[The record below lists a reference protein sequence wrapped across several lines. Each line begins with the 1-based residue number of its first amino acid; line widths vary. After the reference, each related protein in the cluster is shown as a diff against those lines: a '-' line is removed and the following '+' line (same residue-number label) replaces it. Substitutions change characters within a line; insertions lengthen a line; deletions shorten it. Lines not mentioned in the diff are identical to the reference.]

1 MLNNN
6 MDPEISNSSN
16 NKELEGESY
25 QIKTSMNFKTI
36 YDISLPDQIELKT
49 KLYNKLKIL
58 NLKTSGYDEII
69 SNYQKLLEKYLN
81 TRSYAENSELSR
93 SLNLGT
99 NIISMDQSELAK
111 NLKIL
116 QNQLNKSKMTNQENL
131 ENLNKNLLYTMN
143 LNEKVN
149 KYEKELNQLK
159 PENETLKQRNE
170 VLEKRIKELDEIT
183 KNQEKEINDLK
194 TIKEKLE
201 KENFLL
207 KETGNKLLVDNK
219 LLTTKILSIQEDTM
233 QKMNEYNEL
242 LESAKQKKK
251 AADLYFSE
259 KSESFSKNTKK
270 KLPNY
275 MVNVEE
281 VQIPKKLKLHY
292 KPHSKGITS
301 LTFNSFGSNFITT
314 GSDNFIKLWDTSKNS
329 ETAIFSGFTGG
340 VTEACFDHSEQF
352 LFAGSM
358 DKSAKL
364 WSLKNNKLLNTFT
377 GHIDYINSVKSLYS
391 SERGL
396 TGSSDRTIREW
407 DFNTLKLVNKYNGV
421 SIVQCLS
428 VAPDDSFILSGHKD
442 GTVKLWSNSEKA
454 EKILDLHDDGVIRI
468 EMLKNDNQF
477 LTLGNDLTIKLYDLR
492 KENSIYVIN
501 DRIIPQY
508 CQSSISISS
517 DKKYFAVGSSKG
529 TIYIVNLN
537 DGTVADTIENKSRN
551 PILSVRWRPY
561 HSQIYVGDG
570 SGYLTIWGTG
580 EK

>member
-1 MLNNN
+1 
-6 MDPEISNSSN
+6 
-16 NKELEGESY
+16 
-25 QIKTSMNFKTI
+25 
-36 YDISLPDQIELKT
+36 
-49 KLYNKLKIL
+49 
-58 NLKTSGYDEII
+58 
-69 SNYQKLLEKYLN
+69 
-81 TRSYAENSELSR
+81 
-93 SLNLGT
+93 
-99 NIISMDQSELAK
+99 
-111 NLKIL
+111 
-116 QNQLNKSKMTNQENL
+116 MTNQENL

-454 EKILDLHDDGVIRI
+454 EKIIDLHEDGVIRI

-529 TIYIVNLN
+529 TIYIVKLN

>member
-1 MLNNN
+1 
-6 MDPEISNSSN
+6 MDPENVNSSN
-16 NKELEGESY
+16 NE
-25 QIKTSMNFKTI
+25 QIPPFTITTSMNFKTI
-36 YDISLPDQIELKT
+36 YDITLQDQIELKN
-49 KLYNKLKIL
+49 KIYNKLKLL
-58 NLKTSGYDEII
+58 NLKTSGYDDII
-69 SNYQKLLEKYLN
+69 QNYQKLMEKYLN
-81 TRSYAENSELSR
+81 SRSYTENSEITR

-99 NIISMDQSELAK
+99 NTINIDQSELAK
-111 NLKIL
+111 NYKLL
-116 QNQLNKSKMTNQENL
+116 QNELNKTKISNQENL
-131 ENLNKNLLYTMN
+131 ENLNKNLLHTMD

-149 KYEKELNQLK
+149 QYEKELSKLK
-159 PENETLKQRNE
+159 PENDTLKQRNE
-170 VLEKRIKELDEIT
+170 ALDKRCKDLNEIT
-183 KNQEKEINDLK
+183 QNQEKEIIELK
-194 TIKEKLE
+194 SIKDKLE
-201 KENFLL
+201 KENFRLN
-207 KETGNKLLVDNK
+207 EIANKLLVENK
-219 LLTTKILSIQEDTM
+219 LLTTKVLSLKEDSI

-242 LESAKQKKK
+242 IESAQQKKK
-251 AADLYFSE
+251 AADLYFNE
-259 KSESFSKNTKK
+259 KSESFSKKTKK

-281 VQIPKKLKLHY
+281 VQIPKKLKLNY

-314 GSDNFIKLWDTSKNS
+314 SSDNFIKLWDTSKNS
-329 ETAIFSGFTGG
+329 EIAIFSGFTGA
-340 VTEACFDHSEQF
+340 VTEACFDHSEQY

-377 GHIDYINSVKSLYS
+377 GHIDYINCVKSLYS
-391 SERGL
+391 NERGL

-421 SIVQCLS
+421 STVQCLS

-442 GTVKLWSNSEKA
+442 GTVKLWTNSEKA
-454 EKILDLHDDGVIRI
+454 EKIIDLHEEAVIRI

-477 LTLGNDLTIKLYDLR
+477 LTLSNDLTIKLYDLR
-492 KENSIYVIN
+492 KENAVYVIN
-501 DRIIPQY
+501 DRVIPQY

-517 DKKYFAVGSSKG
+517 DKKYFAVGSTKG
-529 TIYIVNLN
+529 TIYIVKLN

-570 SGYLTIWGTG
+570 SGYLTVWGTAAD
-580 EK
+580 K

>member
-81 TRSYAENSELSR
+81 TRSYAENSESSR

-116 QNQLNKSKMTNQENL
+116 QNELNKSKMTNQENL

-529 TIYIVNLN
+529 TIYIVKLN

>member
-1 MLNNN
+1 
-6 MDPEISNSSN
+6 MDPENVNSSN
-16 NKELEGESY
+16 NE
-25 QIKTSMNFKTI
+25 QIPPFTITTSMNFKTI
-36 YDISLPDQIELKT
+36 YDITLQDQIELKN
-49 KLYNKLKIL
+49 KIYNKLKLL
-58 NLKTSGYDEII
+58 NLKTSGYDDII
-69 SNYQKLLEKYLN
+69 QNYQKLMEKYLN
-81 TRSYAENSELSR
+81 SRSYTENSEITR

-99 NIISMDQSELAK
+99 NTINIDQSELAK
-111 NLKIL
+111 NYKLL
-116 QNQLNKSKMTNQENL
+116 QNELNKTKISNQENL
-131 ENLNKNLLYTMN
+131 ENLNKNLLHTMD

-149 KYEKELNQLK
+149 QYEKELSKLK
-159 PENETLKQRNE
+159 PENDTLKQRNE
-170 VLEKRIKELDEIT
+170 ALDKRCKDLNEIT
-183 KNQEKEINDLK
+183 QNQEKEIIELK
-194 TIKEKLE
+194 SIKDKLE
-201 KENFLL
+201 KENFRLN
-207 KETGNKLLVDNK
+207 EIANKLLVENK
-219 LLTTKILSIQEDTM
+219 LLTTKVLSLKEDSI

-242 LESAKQKKK
+242 IESAQQKKK
-251 AADLYFSE
+251 AADLYFNE
-259 KSESFSKNTKK
+259 KSESFSKKTKK

-281 VQIPKKLKLHY
+281 VQIPKKLKLNY

-314 GSDNFIKLWDTSKNS
+314 SSDNFIKLWDTSKNS
-329 ETAIFSGFTGG
+329 EIAIFSGFTGA
-340 VTEACFDHSEQF
+340 VTEACFDHSEQY

-377 GHIDYINSVKSLYS
+377 GHIDYINCVKSLYS
-391 SERGL
+391 NERGL

-454 EKILDLHDDGVIRI
+454 EKIIDLHEEAVIRI

-477 LTLGNDLTIKLYDLR
+477 LTLSNDLTIKLYDLR
-492 KENSIYVIN
+492 KENAVYVIN
-501 DRIIPQY
+501 DRVIPQY

-517 DKKYFAVGSSKG
+517 DKKYFAVGSTKG
-529 TIYIVNLN
+529 TIYIVKLN

>member
-116 QNQLNKSKMTNQENL
+116 QNELNKSKMTNQENL

-529 TIYIVNLN
+529 TIYIVKLN

-570 SGYLTIWGTG
+570 SGYLTIWGTS

>member
-1 MLNNN
+1 
-6 MDPEISNSSN
+6 MDPENVNSSN
-16 NKELEGESY
+16 NE
-25 QIKTSMNFKTI
+25 QIPPFTITTSMNFKTI
-36 YDISLPDQIELKT
+36 YDITLQDQIELKN
-49 KLYNKLKIL
+49 KLYNKLKLL
-58 NLKTSGYDEII
+58 NLKTSGYDDII
-69 SNYQKLLEKYLN
+69 QNYQKLMEKYLN
-81 TRSYAENSELSR
+81 SRSYSENSEITR

-99 NIISMDQSELAK
+99 NTINIDQSELAK
-111 NLKIL
+111 NYKLL
-116 QNQLNKSKMTNQENL
+116 QNELNKTKMSNQENL
-131 ENLNKNLLYTMN
+131 ENLNKNLLYTMD

-149 KYEKELNQLK
+149 QYEKELSKLK
-159 PENETLKQRNE
+159 PENDTLKQRNE
-170 VLEKRIKELDEIT
+170 ALDKRCKDLNEIT
-183 KNQEKEINDLK
+183 QNQEKEIIELK
-194 TIKEKLE
+194 SIKDKLE
-201 KENFLL
+201 KENFRLN
-207 KETGNKLLVDNK
+207 EIANKLLVENK
-219 LLTTKILSIQEDTM
+219 LLTTKVLSLKEDSM

-242 LESAKQKKK
+242 IESAQQKKK
-251 AADLYFSE
+251 AADLYFNE
-259 KSESFSKNTKK
+259 KSESFSKKTKK

-281 VQIPKKLKLHY
+281 VQIPKKLKLNY

-329 ETAIFSGFTGG
+329 EIAIFSGFTGA
-340 VTEACFDHSEQF
+340 VTEACFDHSEQY

-377 GHIDYINSVKSLYS
+377 GHIDYINCVKCLYS
-391 SERGL
+391 NERGL

-421 SIVQCLS
+421 STVQCLS

-442 GTVKLWSNSEKA
+442 GTVKLWTNSEKA
-454 EKILDLHDDGVIRI
+454 EKIIDLHEEAVIRI

-477 LTLGNDLTIKLYDLR
+477 LTLSNDLTIKLYDLR
-492 KENSIYVIN
+492 KENAVYVIN
-501 DRIIPQY
+501 DRVIPQY

-517 DKKYFAVGSSKG
+517 DKKYFAVGSTKG
-529 TIYIVNLN
+529 TIYIVKLN

-570 SGYLTIWGTG
+570 SGYLTIWGTAAD
-580 EK
+580 K

>member
-1 MLNNN
+1 
-6 MDPEISNSSN
+6 MDPENVNSSN
-16 NKELEGESY
+16 NE
-25 QIKTSMNFKTI
+25 QIPPFTITTSMNFKTI
-36 YDISLPDQIELKT
+36 YDITLQDQIELKN
-49 KLYNKLKIL
+49 KIYNKLKLL
-58 NLKTSGYDEII
+58 NLKTSGYDDII
-69 SNYQKLLEKYLN
+69 QNYQKLMEKYLN
-81 TRSYAENSELSR
+81 SRSYTENSEITR

-99 NIISMDQSELAK
+99 NTINIDQSELAK
-111 NLKIL
+111 NYKLL
-116 QNQLNKSKMTNQENL
+116 QNELNKTKISNQENL
-131 ENLNKNLLYTMN
+131 ENLNKNLLHTMD

-149 KYEKELNQLK
+149 QYEKELSKLK
-159 PENETLKQRNE
+159 PENDTLKQRNE
-170 VLEKRIKELDEIT
+170 ALDKRCKDLNEIT
-183 KNQEKEINDLK
+183 QNQEKEIIELK
-194 TIKEKLE
+194 SIKDKLE
-201 KENFLL
+201 KENFRLN
-207 KETGNKLLVDNK
+207 EIANKLLVENK
-219 LLTTKILSIQEDTM
+219 LLTTKVLSLKEDSI

-242 LESAKQKKK
+242 IESAQQKKK
-251 AADLYFSE
+251 AADLYFNE
-259 KSESFSKNTKK
+259 KSESFSKKTKK

-281 VQIPKKLKLHY
+281 VQIPKKLKLNY

-314 GSDNFIKLWDTSKNS
+314 SSDNFIKLWDTSKNS
-329 ETAIFSGFTGG
+329 EIAIFSGFTGA
-340 VTEACFDHSEQF
+340 VTEACFDHSEQY

-377 GHIDYINSVKSLYS
+377 GHIDYINCVKSLYS
-391 SERGL
+391 NERGL

-442 GTVKLWSNSEKA
+442 GTVKLWTNSEKA
-454 EKILDLHDDGVIRI
+454 EKIIDLHDDGIIRI

-529 TIYIVNLN
+529 TIYIVKLN

-570 SGYLTIWGTG
+570 SGYLTIWGTAAD
-580 EK
+580 K

>member
-36 YDISLPDQIELKT
+36 YDISLPEQIELKT

-93 SLNLGT
+93 SLNLDT

-116 QNQLNKSKMTNQENL
+116 QNELNKSKMTNQENL

-143 LNEKVN
+143 LNEKIN
-149 KYEKELNQLK
+149 KYEKELSQLK

-454 EKILDLHDDGVIRI
+454 EKIIDLHDDGVIRI

-529 TIYIVNLN
+529 TIYIVKLN

>member
-1 MLNNN
+1 

-36 YDISLPDQIELKT
+36 YDISLPDQIELKI

-81 TRSYAENSELSR
+81 SRSYAENSELSR

-116 QNQLNKSKMTNQENL
+116 QNELNKSKMTNQEIL

-377 GHIDYINSVKSLYS
+377 GHIDYINCVKCLYS
-391 SERGL
+391 NERGL

-529 TIYIVNLN
+529 TIYIVKLN

>member
-1 MLNNN
+1 
-6 MDPEISNSSN
+6 MDPENVNSSN
-16 NKELEGESY
+16 NE
-25 QIKTSMNFKTI
+25 QIPPFTITTSMNFKTI
-36 YDISLPDQIELKT
+36 YDIKLTEQIELKN
-49 KLYNKLKIL
+49 KLYNKLKLL
-58 NLKTSGYDEII
+58 NLKTSGYDDII
-69 SNYQKLLEKYLN
+69 QNYQKLMEKYLN
-81 TRSYAENSELSR
+81 SRSYSENSEITR

-99 NIISMDQSELAK
+99 NTINIDQSELAK
-111 NLKIL
+111 NYKLL
-116 QNQLNKSKMTNQENL
+116 QNELNKTKISNQENL
-131 ENLNKNLLYTMN
+131 ENLNKNLLYTMD
-143 LNEKVN
+143 LNEKAN
-149 KYEKELNQLK
+149 QYEKELSKLK
-159 PENETLKQRNE
+159 PENDTLKQRNE
-170 VLEKRIKELDEIT
+170 ALDKRCKDLNEIT
-183 KNQEKEINDLK
+183 QNQEKEIIELK
-194 TIKEKLE
+194 SIKDKLE
-201 KENFLL
+201 KENFRLN
-207 KETGNKLLVDNK
+207 EIANKLLVENK
-219 LLTTKILSIQEDTM
+219 LLTTKVLSLKEDSM

-242 LESAKQKKK
+242 IESAQQKKK
-251 AADLYFSE
+251 AADLYFNE
-259 KSESFSKNTKK
+259 KSESFSKKTKK

-281 VQIPKKLKLHY
+281 VQIPKKLKLNY

-329 ETAIFSGFTGG
+329 EIAIFSGFTGA
-340 VTEACFDHSEQF
+340 VTEACFDHSEQY

-377 GHIDYINSVKSLYS
+377 GHIDYINCVKCLYS
-391 SERGL
+391 NERGL

-421 SIVQCLS
+421 STVQCLS

-442 GTVKLWSNSEKA
+442 GTVKLWTNSEKA
-454 EKILDLHDDGVIRI
+454 EKIIDLHEEAVIRI

-477 LTLGNDLTIKLYDLR
+477 LTLSNDLTIKLYDLR
-492 KENSIYVIN
+492 KENAVYVIN
-501 DRIIPQY
+501 DRVIPQY

-517 DKKYFAVGSSKG
+517 DKKYFAVGSTKG
-529 TIYIVNLN
+529 TIYIVKLN

-570 SGYLTIWGTG
+570 SGYLTIWGTAAD
-580 EK
+580 K

>member
-116 QNQLNKSKMTNQENL
+116 QNELNKSKMTNQENL

-529 TIYIVNLN
+529 TIYIVKLN

>member
-170 VLEKRIKELDEIT
+170 VLEKRIKELNEIT

-233 QKMNEYNEL
+233 QKMNEFNEL

-529 TIYIVNLN
+529 TIYIVKLN

>member
-116 QNQLNKSKMTNQENL
+116 QNELNKSKMTNQENL

-149 KYEKELNQLK
+149 KYEKELSQLK

-377 GHIDYINSVKSLYS
+377 GHIDYINCVKSLYS
-391 SERGL
+391 NERGL

-529 TIYIVNLN
+529 TIYIVKLN

>member
-1 MLNNN
+1 
-6 MDPEISNSSN
+6 MDPENVNSSN
-16 NKELEGESY
+16 NE
-25 QIKTSMNFKTI
+25 QIPPFTITTSLNFKTI
-36 YDISLPDQIELKT
+36 YDITLQDQIELKN
-49 KLYNKLKIL
+49 KLYNKLKLL
-58 NLKTSGYDEII
+58 NLKTSGYDDII
-69 SNYQKLLEKYLN
+69 QNYQKLMEKYLN
-81 TRSYAENSELSR
+81 SRSYTENSEITR

-99 NIISMDQSELAK
+99 NTINIDQSELAK
-111 NLKIL
+111 NYKLL
-116 QNQLNKSKMTNQENL
+116 QNELNKTKMSNQENL
-131 ENLNKNLLYTMN
+131 ENLNKNLLYTMD

-149 KYEKELNQLK
+149 QYEKELSKLK
-159 PENETLKQRNE
+159 PENDTLKQRNE
-170 VLEKRIKELDEIT
+170 ALDKRCKDLNEIT
-183 KNQEKEINDLK
+183 QNQEKEIIELK
-194 TIKEKLE
+194 SIKDKLE
-201 KENFLL
+201 KENFRLN
-207 KETGNKLLVDNK
+207 EIANKLLVENK
-219 LLTTKILSIQEDTM
+219 LLTTKVLSLKEDSM

-242 LESAKQKKK
+242 LESAQQKKK
-251 AADLYFSE
+251 AADLYFNE
-259 KSESFSKNTKK
+259 KSESFSKKTKK

-281 VQIPKKLKLHY
+281 VQIPKKLKLNY

-329 ETAIFSGFTGG
+329 EIAIFSGFTGA
-340 VTEACFDHSEQF
+340 VTEACFDHSEQY

-377 GHIDYINSVKSLYS
+377 GHIDYINCVKSLYS
-391 SERGL
+391 NERGL

-407 DFNTLKLVNKYNGV
+407 DFNTSKSVNKYNGV
-421 SIVQCLS
+421 STVQCLS

-442 GTVKLWSNSEKA
+442 GTVKLWTNSEKA
-454 EKILDLHDDGVIRI
+454 EKIIDLHEEAVIRI

-477 LTLGNDLTIKLYDLR
+477 LTLSNDLTIKLYDLR
-492 KENSIYVIN
+492 KENAVYVIN
-501 DRIIPQY
+501 DRVIPQY

-517 DKKYFAVGSSKG
+517 DKKYFAVGSTKG
-529 TIYIVNLN
+529 TIYIVKLN

-570 SGYLTIWGTG
+570 SGYLTIWGTAAD
-580 EK
+580 K

>member
-36 YDISLPDQIELKT
+36 YDISLPEQIELKT

-93 SLNLGT
+93 SLNLDT

-116 QNQLNKSKMTNQENL
+116 QNELNKSKITNQENL

-143 LNEKVN
+143 LNEKLN
-149 KYEKELNQLK
+149 KYEKELSQLK

-454 EKILDLHDDGVIRI
+454 EKIIDLHDDGVIRI

-529 TIYIVNLN
+529 TIYIVKLN

>member
-1 MLNNN
+1 
-6 MDPEISNSSN
+6 MDPENVNSSN
-16 NKELEGESY
+16 NE
-25 QIKTSMNFKTI
+25 QIPPFTITTSMNFKTI
-36 YDISLPDQIELKT
+36 YDITLQDQIELKN
-49 KLYNKLKIL
+49 KLYNKLKLL
-58 NLKTSGYDEII
+58 NLKTSGYDDII
-69 SNYQKLLEKYLN
+69 QNYQKLMEKYLN
-81 TRSYAENSELSR
+81 SRSYSENSEITR

-99 NIISMDQSELAK
+99 NTINIDQSELAK
-111 NLKIL
+111 NYKLL
-116 QNQLNKSKMTNQENL
+116 QNELNKTKISNQENL
-131 ENLNKNLLYTMN
+131 ENLNKNLLYTMD

-149 KYEKELNQLK
+149 QYEKELSKLK
-159 PENETLKQRNE
+159 PENDTLKQRNE
-170 VLEKRIKELDEIT
+170 ALDKRCKDLNEIT
-183 KNQEKEINDLK
+183 QNQEKEIIELK
-194 TIKEKLE
+194 SIKDKLE
-201 KENFLL
+201 KENFRLN
-207 KETGNKLLVDNK
+207 EIANKLLVENK
-219 LLTTKILSIQEDTM
+219 LLTTKVLSLKEDSM

-242 LESAKQKKK
+242 IESAQQKKK
-251 AADLYFSE
+251 AADLYFNE
-259 KSESFSKNTKK
+259 KSESFSKKTKK

-281 VQIPKKLKLHY
+281 VQIPKKLKLNY

-329 ETAIFSGFTGG
+329 EIAIFSGFTGA
-340 VTEACFDHSEQF
+340 VTEACFDHSEQY

-391 SERGL
+391 NERGL

-421 SIVQCLS
+421 STVQCLS

-442 GTVKLWSNSEKA
+442 GTVKLWTNSEKA
-454 EKILDLHDDGVIRI
+454 EKIIDLHEEAVIRI

-477 LTLGNDLTIKLYDLR
+477 LTLSNDLTIKLYDLR
-492 KENSIYVIN
+492 KENAVYVIN
-501 DRIIPQY
+501 DRVIPQY

-517 DKKYFAVGSSKG
+517 DKKYFAVGSTKG
-529 TIYIVNLN
+529 TIYIVKLN

-570 SGYLTIWGTG
+570 SGYLTIWGTAAD
-580 EK
+580 K

>member
-116 QNQLNKSKMTNQENL
+116 QNELNKSKMTNQENL

-143 LNEKVN
+143 LNEKLN
-149 KYEKELNQLK
+149 KYEKELSQLK

-454 EKILDLHDDGVIRI
+454 EKIIDLHDDGVIRI

-529 TIYIVNLN
+529 TIYIVKLN

>member
-116 QNQLNKSKMTNQENL
+116 QNELNKSKMTNQEIL

-183 KNQEKEINDLK
+183 KNQEKEINNLK

-377 GHIDYINSVKSLYS
+377 GHIDYINCVKCLYS
-391 SERGL
+391 NERGL

-529 TIYIVNLN
+529 TIYIVKLN

>member
-116 QNQLNKSKMTNQENL
+116 QNELNKSKMTNQENL

-149 KYEKELNQLK
+149 KYEKELSQLK

-170 VLEKRIKELDEIT
+170 VLEKRIKELNEIP

-529 TIYIVNLN
+529 TIYIVKLN

>member
-116 QNQLNKSKMTNQENL
+116 QNELNKSKMTNQENL

-170 VLEKRIKELDEIT
+170 VLEKRIKELNEIT

-529 TIYIVNLN
+529 TIYIVKLN

>member
-1 MLNNN
+1 
-6 MDPEISNSSN
+6 MDPENVNSSN
-16 NKELEGESY
+16 NE
-25 QIKTSMNFKTI
+25 QIPPFTITTSMNFKTI
-36 YDISLPDQIELKT
+36 YDITLQDQIELKN
-49 KLYNKLKIL
+49 KIYNKLKLL
-58 NLKTSGYDEII
+58 NLKTSGYDDII
-69 SNYQKLLEKYLN
+69 QNYQKLMEKYLN
-81 TRSYAENSELSR
+81 SRSYTENSEITR

-99 NIISMDQSELAK
+99 NTINIDQSELAK
-111 NLKIL
+111 NYKLL
-116 QNQLNKSKMTNQENL
+116 QNELNKTKISNQENL
-131 ENLNKNLLYTMN
+131 ENLNKNLLHTMD

-149 KYEKELNQLK
+149 QYEKELSKLK
-159 PENETLKQRNE
+159 PENDTLKQRNE
-170 VLEKRIKELDEIT
+170 ALDKRCKDLNEIT
-183 KNQEKEINDLK
+183 QNQEKEIIELK
-194 TIKEKLE
+194 SIKDKLE
-201 KENFLL
+201 KENFRLN
-207 KETGNKLLVDNK
+207 EIANKLLVENK
-219 LLTTKILSIQEDTM
+219 LLTTKVLSLKEDSM

-242 LESAKQKKK
+242 IESAQQKKK
-251 AADLYFSE
+251 AADLYFNE
-259 KSESFSKNTKK
+259 KSESFSKKTKK

-281 VQIPKKLKLHY
+281 VQIPKKLKLNY

-314 GSDNFIKLWDTSKNS
+314 SSDNFIKLWDTSKNS
-329 ETAIFSGFTGG
+329 EIAIFSGFTGA
-340 VTEACFDHSEQF
+340 VTEACFDHSEQY

-377 GHIDYINSVKSLYS
+377 GHIDYINCVKSLYS
-391 SERGL
+391 NERGL

-421 SIVQCLS
+421 STVQCLS

-442 GTVKLWSNSEKA
+442 GTVKLWTNSEKA
-454 EKILDLHDDGVIRI
+454 EKIIDLHEEAVIRI

-477 LTLGNDLTIKLYDLR
+477 LTLSNDLTIKLYDLR
-492 KENSIYVIN
+492 KENAVYVIN
-501 DRIIPQY
+501 DRVIPQY

-517 DKKYFAVGSSKG
+517 DKKYFAVGSTKG
-529 TIYIVNLN
+529 TIYIVKLN

-570 SGYLTIWGTG
+570 SGYLTVWGTAAD
-580 EK
+580 K

>member
-1 MLNNN
+1 
-6 MDPEISNSSN
+6 MDPENVNSSN
-16 NKELEGESY
+16 NE
-25 QIKTSMNFKTI
+25 QIPPFTITTSMNFKTI
-36 YDISLPDQIELKT
+36 YDITLQDQIELKN
-49 KLYNKLKIL
+49 KLYNKLKLL
-58 NLKTSGYDEII
+58 NLKTSGYDDII
-69 SNYQKLLEKYLN
+69 QNYQKLMEKYLN
-81 TRSYAENSELSR
+81 SRSYTENSEITR

-99 NIISMDQSELAK
+99 NTINIDQSELAK
-111 NLKIL
+111 NYKLL
-116 QNQLNKSKMTNQENL
+116 QNELNKTKISNQENL
-131 ENLNKNLLYTMN
+131 ENLNKNLLNTMD
-143 LNEKVN
+143 LNEKV
-149 KYEKELNQLK
+149 KKKKKELSKLK
-159 PENETLKQRNE
+159 PENDTLKQRNE
-170 VLEKRIKELDEIT
+170 ALDKRCKDLNEIT
-183 KNQEKEINDLK
+183 QNQEKEIIELK
-194 TIKEKLE
+194 SIKDKLE
-201 KENFLL
+201 KENFRLN
-207 KETGNKLLVDNK
+207 EIANKLLVENK
-219 LLTTKILSIQEDTM
+219 LLTTKVLSLKEDSM

-242 LESAKQKKK
+242 IESAQQKKK
-251 AADLYFSE
+251 AADLYFNE
-259 KSESFSKNTKK
+259 KSESFSKKTKK

-281 VQIPKKLKLHY
+281 VQIPKKLKLNY

-314 GSDNFIKLWDTSKNS
+314 SSDNFIKLWDTSKNS
-329 ETAIFSGFTGG
+329 EIAIFSGFTGA
-340 VTEACFDHSEQF
+340 VTEACFDHSEQY

-377 GHIDYINSVKSLYS
+377 GHIDYINCVKSLYS
-391 SERGL
+391 NERGL

-454 EKILDLHDDGVIRI
+454 EKIIDLHDDGVIRI

-529 TIYIVNLN
+529 TIYIVKLN

>member
-36 YDISLPDQIELKT
+36 YDISLPEQIELKT

-93 SLNLGT
+93 SLNLDT

-116 QNQLNKSKMTNQENL
+116 QNELNKSKMTNQENL

-143 LNEKVN
+143 LNEKLN
-149 KYEKELNQLK
+149 KYEKELSQLK

-454 EKILDLHDDGVIRI
+454 EKIIDLHDDGVIRI

-529 TIYIVNLN
+529 TIYIVKLN

>member
-1 MLNNN
+1 
-6 MDPEISNSSN
+6 MDPENVNSSN
-16 NKELEGESY
+16 NE
-25 QIKTSMNFKTI
+25 QIPPFTITTSLNFKTI
-36 YDISLPDQIELKT
+36 YDITLQDQIELKN
-49 KLYNKLKIL
+49 KLYNKLKLL
-58 NLKTSGYDEII
+58 NLKTSGYDDII
-69 SNYQKLLEKYLN
+69 QNYQKLMEKYLN
-81 TRSYAENSELSR
+81 SRSYSENSEITR

-99 NIISMDQSELAK
+99 NTINIDQSELAK
-111 NLKIL
+111 NYKLL
-116 QNQLNKSKMTNQENL
+116 QNELNKTKISNQENL
-131 ENLNKNLLYTMN
+131 ENLNKNLLYTMD

-149 KYEKELNQLK
+149 QYEKELSKLK
-159 PENETLKQRNE
+159 PENDTLKQRNE
-170 VLEKRIKELDEIT
+170 ALDKRCKDLNEIT
-183 KNQEKEINDLK
+183 QNQEKEIIELK
-194 TIKEKLE
+194 SIKDKLE
-201 KENFLL
+201 KENFRLN
-207 KETGNKLLVDNK
+207 EIANKLLVENK
-219 LLTTKILSIQEDTM
+219 LLTTKVLSLKEDSM

-242 LESAKQKKK
+242 IESAQQKKK
-251 AADLYFSE
+251 AADLYFNE
-259 KSESFSKNTKK
+259 KSESFSKKTKK

-281 VQIPKKLKLHY
+281 VQIPKKLKLNY

-329 ETAIFSGFTGG
+329 EIAIFSGFTGA
-340 VTEACFDHSEQF
+340 VTEACFDHSEQY

-377 GHIDYINSVKSLYS
+377 GHIDYINCVKCLYS
-391 SERGL
+391 NERGL

-421 SIVQCLS
+421 STVQCLS

-442 GTVKLWSNSEKA
+442 GTVKLWTNSEKA
-454 EKILDLHDDGVIRI
+454 EKIIDLHEEAVIRI

-477 LTLGNDLTIKLYDLR
+477 LTLSNDLTIKLYDLR
-492 KENSIYVIN
+492 KENAVYVIN
-501 DRIIPQY
+501 DRVIPQY

-517 DKKYFAVGSSKG
+517 DKKYFAVGSTKG
-529 TIYIVNLN
+529 TIYIVKLN

-570 SGYLTIWGTG
+570 SGYLTIWGTAAD
-580 EK
+580 K

>member
-1 MLNNN
+1 
-6 MDPEISNSSN
+6 MDPENVNSSN
-16 NKELEGESY
+16 NE
-25 QIKTSMNFKTI
+25 QIPPFTITTSMNFKTI
-36 YDISLPDQIELKT
+36 YDITLQDQIELKN
-49 KLYNKLKIL
+49 KLYNKLKLL
-58 NLKTSGYDEII
+58 NLKTSGYDDII
-69 SNYQKLLEKYLN
+69 QNYQKLMEKYLN
-81 TRSYAENSELSR
+81 SRSYSENSEITR

-99 NIISMDQSELAK
+99 NTINIDQSELAK
-111 NLKIL
+111 NYKLL
-116 QNQLNKSKMTNQENL
+116 QNELNKTKISNQENL
-131 ENLNKNLLYTMN
+131 ENLNKNLLYTMD

-149 KYEKELNQLK
+149 QYEKELSKLK
-159 PENETLKQRNE
+159 PENDTLKQRNE
-170 VLEKRIKELDEIT
+170 ALDKRCKDLNEIT
-183 KNQEKEINDLK
+183 QNQEKEIIELK
-194 TIKEKLE
+194 SIKDKLE
-201 KENFLL
+201 KENFRLN
-207 KETGNKLLVDNK
+207 EIANKLLVENK
-219 LLTTKILSIQEDTM
+219 LLTTKVLSLKEDSM

-242 LESAKQKKK
+242 IESAQQKKK
-251 AADLYFSE
+251 AADLYFNE
-259 KSESFSKNTKK
+259 KSESFSKKTKK

-281 VQIPKKLKLHY
+281 VQIPKKLKLNY

-329 ETAIFSGFTGG
+329 EIAIFSGFTGA
-340 VTEACFDHSEQF
+340 VTEACFDHSEQY

-377 GHIDYINSVKSLYS
+377 GHIDYINCVKSLYS
-391 SERGL
+391 NERGL

-421 SIVQCLS
+421 STVQCLS

-442 GTVKLWSNSEKA
+442 GTVKLWTNSEKA
-454 EKILDLHDDGVIRI
+454 EKIIDLHEEAVIRI

-477 LTLGNDLTIKLYDLR
+477 LTLSNDLTIKLYDLR
-492 KENSIYVIN
+492 KENAVYVIN
-501 DRIIPQY
+501 DRVIPQY

-517 DKKYFAVGSSKG
+517 DKKYFAVGSTKG
-529 TIYIVNLN
+529 TIYIVKLN

-570 SGYLTIWGTG
+570 SGYLTIWGTAAD
-580 EK
+580 K

>member
-93 SLNLGT
+93 SLNLDT

-116 QNQLNKSKMTNQENL
+116 QNELNKSKMTNQENL

-143 LNEKVN
+143 LNEKLN
-149 KYEKELNQLK
+149 KYEKELSQLK

-170 VLEKRIKELDEIT
+170 VLEKRIKELNEIT

-233 QKMNEYNEL
+233 HKMNEYNEL

-454 EKILDLHDDGVIRI
+454 EKIIDLHDDGVIRI

-529 TIYIVNLN
+529 TIYIVKLN

>member
-1 MLNNN
+1 
-6 MDPEISNSSN
+6 MDPENVNSSN
-16 NKELEGESY
+16 NE
-25 QIKTSMNFKTI
+25 QIPPFTITTSMNFKTI
-36 YDISLPDQIELKT
+36 YDITLQDQIELKN
-49 KLYNKLKIL
+49 KLYNKLKLL
-58 NLKTSGYDEII
+58 NLKTSGYDDII
-69 SNYQKLLEKYLN
+69 QNYQKLMEKYLN
-81 TRSYAENSELSR
+81 SRSYSENSEITR

-99 NIISMDQSELAK
+99 NTINIDQSELAK
-111 NLKIL
+111 NYKLL
-116 QNQLNKSKMTNQENL
+116 QNELNKTKISNQENL
-131 ENLNKNLLYTMN
+131 ENLNKNLLYTMD

-149 KYEKELNQLK
+149 QYEKELSKLK
-159 PENETLKQRNE
+159 PENDTLKQRNE
-170 VLEKRIKELDEIT
+170 ALDKRCKDLNEIT
-183 KNQEKEINDLK
+183 QNQEKEIIELK
-194 TIKEKLE
+194 SIKDKLE
-201 KENFLL
+201 KENFRLN
-207 KETGNKLLVDNK
+207 EIANKLLVENK
-219 LLTTKILSIQEDTM
+219 LLTTKVLSLKEDSM

-242 LESAKQKKK
+242 LESAQQKKK
-251 AADLYFSE
+251 AADLYFNE
-259 KSESFSKNTKK
+259 KSESFSKKTKK

-281 VQIPKKLKLHY
+281 VQIPKKLKLNY

-329 ETAIFSGFTGG
+329 EIAIFSGFTGA
-340 VTEACFDHSEQF
+340 VTEACFDHSEQY

-377 GHIDYINSVKSLYS
+377 GHIDYINCVKSLYS
-391 SERGL
+391 NERGL

-421 SIVQCLS
+421 STVQCLS

-442 GTVKLWSNSEKA
+442 GTVKLWTNSEKA
-454 EKILDLHDDGVIRI
+454 EKIIDLHEEAVIRI

-477 LTLGNDLTIKLYDLR
+477 LTLSNDLTIKLYDLR
-492 KENSIYVIN
+492 KENAVYVIN
-501 DRIIPQY
+501 DRVIPQY

-517 DKKYFAVGSSKG
+517 DKKYFAVGSTKG
-529 TIYIVNLN
+529 TIYIVKLN

-570 SGYLTIWGTG
+570 SGYLTIWGTAAD
-580 EK
+580 K

>member
-116 QNQLNKSKMTNQENL
+116 QNELNKSKMTNQENL

-364 WSLKNNKLLNTFT
+364 WSLKNTKLLNTFT

-529 TIYIVNLN
+529 TIYIVKLN

>member
-116 QNQLNKSKMTNQENL
+116 QNELNKSKMTNQENL

-170 VLEKRIKELDEIT
+170 VLEKRIKELNEIT

-442 GTVKLWSNSEKA
+442 GTVKLWTNSEKA
-454 EKILDLHDDGVIRI
+454 EKIIDLHEEAVIRI

-477 LTLGNDLTIKLYDLR
+477 LTLSNDLTIKLYDLR
-492 KENSIYVIN
+492 KENAVYVIN
-501 DRIIPQY
+501 DRVIPQY

-517 DKKYFAVGSSKG
+517 DKKYFAVGSTKG
-529 TIYIVNLN
+529 TIYIVKLN
-537 DGTVADTIENKSRN
+537 DGTVADTI
-551 PILSVRWRPY
+551 
-561 HSQIYVGDG
+561 
-570 SGYLTIWGTG
+570 
-580 EK
+580 

>member
-1 MLNNN
+1 
-6 MDPEISNSSN
+6 MDPENVNSSN
-16 NKELEGESY
+16 NE
-25 QIKTSMNFKTI
+25 QIPPFTITTSMNFKTI
-36 YDISLPDQIELKT
+36 YDITLQDQIELKN
-49 KLYNKLKIL
+49 KIYNKLKLL
-58 NLKTSGYDEII
+58 NLKTSGYDDII
-69 SNYQKLLEKYLN
+69 QNYQKLMEKYLN
-81 TRSYAENSELSR
+81 SRSYTENSEITR

-99 NIISMDQSELAK
+99 NTINIEQSELAK
-111 NLKIL
+111 NYKLL
-116 QNQLNKSKMTNQENL
+116 QNELNKTKISNQENL
-131 ENLNKNLLYTMN
+131 ENLNKNLLHTMD

-149 KYEKELNQLK
+149 QYEKELSKLK
-159 PENETLKQRNE
+159 PENDTLKQRNE
-170 VLEKRIKELDEIT
+170 ALDKRCKDLNEIT
-183 KNQEKEINDLK
+183 QNQEKEIIELK
-194 TIKEKLE
+194 SIKDKLE
-201 KENFLL
+201 KENFRLN
-207 KETGNKLLVDNK
+207 EIANKLLVENK
-219 LLTTKILSIQEDTM
+219 LLTTKVLSLKEDSI

-242 LESAKQKKK
+242 IESAQQKKK
-251 AADLYFSE
+251 AADLYFNE
-259 KSESFSKNTKK
+259 KSESFSKKTKK

-281 VQIPKKLKLHY
+281 VQIPKKLKLNY

-314 GSDNFIKLWDTSKNS
+314 SSDNFIKLWDTSKNS
-329 ETAIFSGFTGG
+329 EIAIFSGFTGA
-340 VTEACFDHSEQF
+340 VTEACFDHSEQY

-377 GHIDYINSVKSLYS
+377 GHIDYINCVKSLYS
-391 SERGL
+391 NERGL

-421 SIVQCLS
+421 STVQCLS

-442 GTVKLWSNSEKA
+442 GTVKLWTNSEKA
-454 EKILDLHDDGVIRI
+454 EKIIDLHEEAVIRI

-477 LTLGNDLTIKLYDLR
+477 LTLSNDLTIKLYDLR
-492 KENSIYVIN
+492 KENAVYVIN
-501 DRIIPQY
+501 DRVIPQY

-517 DKKYFAVGSSKG
+517 DKKYFAVGSTKG
-529 TIYIVNLN
+529 TIYIVKLN

-570 SGYLTIWGTG
+570 SGYLTIWGTAAD
-580 EK
+580 K

>member
-36 YDISLPDQIELKT
+36 YDISLPEQIELKT

-93 SLNLGT
+93 SLNLDT

-116 QNQLNKSKMTNQENL
+116 QNELNKSKMTNQENL

-454 EKILDLHDDGVIRI
+454 EKIIDLHDDGVIRI

-529 TIYIVNLN
+529 TIYIVKLN

>member
-1 MLNNN
+1 
-6 MDPEISNSSN
+6 MDPENVNSSN
-16 NKELEGESY
+16 NE
-25 QIKTSMNFKTI
+25 QIPPFTITTSMNFKTI
-36 YDISLPDQIELKT
+36 YDITLQDQIELKN
-49 KLYNKLKIL
+49 KLYNKLKLL
-58 NLKTSGYDEII
+58 NLKTSGYDDII
-69 SNYQKLLEKYLN
+69 QNYQKLMEKYLN
-81 TRSYAENSELSR
+81 SRSYSENSEITR

-99 NIISMDQSELAK
+99 NTINIDQSELAK
-111 NLKIL
+111 NYKLL
-116 QNQLNKSKMTNQENL
+116 QNELNKTKISNQENL
-131 ENLNKNLLYTMN
+131 ENLNKNLLYTMD

-149 KYEKELNQLK
+149 QYEKELSKLK
-159 PENETLKQRNE
+159 PENDTLKQRNE
-170 VLEKRIKELDEIT
+170 ALDKRCKDLNEIT
-183 KNQEKEINDLK
+183 QNQEKEIIELK
-194 TIKEKLE
+194 SIKDKLE
-201 KENFLL
+201 KENFRLN
-207 KETGNKLLVDNK
+207 EIANKLLVENK
-219 LLTTKILSIQEDTM
+219 LLTTKVLSLKEDSM

-242 LESAKQKKK
+242 IESAQQKKK
-251 AADLYFSE
+251 AADLYFNE
-259 KSESFSKNTKK
+259 KSESFSKKTKK

-281 VQIPKKLKLHY
+281 VQIPKKLKLNY

-329 ETAIFSGFTGG
+329 EIAIFSGFTGA
-340 VTEACFDHSEQF
+340 VTEACFDHSEQY

-377 GHIDYINSVKSLYS
+377 GHIDYINCVKCLYS
-391 SERGL
+391 NERGL

-421 SIVQCLS
+421 STVQCLS

-442 GTVKLWSNSEKA
+442 GTVKLWTNSEKA
-454 EKILDLHDDGVIRI
+454 EKIIDLHEEAVIRI

-477 LTLGNDLTIKLYDLR
+477 LTLSNDLTIKLYDLR
-492 KENSIYVIN
+492 KENAVYVIN
-501 DRIIPQY
+501 DRVIPQY

-517 DKKYFAVGSSKG
+517 DKKYFAVGSTKG
-529 TIYIVNLN
+529 TIYIVKLN

-570 SGYLTIWGTG
+570 SGYLTIWGTAAD
-580 EK
+580 K